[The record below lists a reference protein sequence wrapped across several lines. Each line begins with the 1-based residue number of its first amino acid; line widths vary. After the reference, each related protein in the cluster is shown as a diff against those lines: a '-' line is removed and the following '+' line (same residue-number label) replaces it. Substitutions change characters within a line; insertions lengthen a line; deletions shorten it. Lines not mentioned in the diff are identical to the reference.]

1 MSYDIDEDVVLT
13 EKQVLDAAVHAA
25 WGDEG
30 YLTESGEKDKA
41 KLAEVLYAKVAKAV
55 VNATKERAGKA
66 ITRGTLVKTAFPS
79 LPGPDAWTNEPDPEL
94 AGKVYGEVLSAVWDM
109 LGLDKKSL
117 VQRLLGERTSPRLVL
132 CRCKVGPD
140 SVDAVYV
147 SRNKDC
153 IKEDYLTFYSVKATA
168 ASARLEMATEMVI
181 ERVPEHG
188 RAFARVFEQTV
199 KGALET
205 GNSKLKLALASNN
218 GNGDDNDVATA
229 TAVNDDDDGDE

>member
-41 KLAEVLYAKVAKAV
+41 KLAEVLYAEVAKAV

-117 VQRLLGERTSPRLVL
+117 VQRLLGERRVRRRRALFGDVADRAGARRRGDGTEEQP
-132 CRCKVGPD
+132 G
-140 SVDAVYV
+140 
-147 SRNKDC
+147 
-153 IKEDYLTFYSVKATA
+153 
-168 ASARLEMATEMVI
+168 ASAVLE
-181 ERVPEHG
+181 
-188 RAFARVFEQTV
+188 
-199 KGALET
+199 
-205 GNSKLKLALASNN
+205 
-218 GNGDDNDVATA
+218 
-229 TAVNDDDDGDE
+229 